1 MDSVEIN
8 KQVEEKAEKIYFDTI
23 SYLDGARRKRKATL
37 VCVAALCMSFFVS
50 GLDGNYY
57 FGVISMPKDVMFTV
71 SFMLLLLFF
80 GSVTYMYLQ
89 GGIFLT
95 DFYKNAELDRQKK
108 LNSLKEA
115 RESSDEKGELRAALT
130 RLEKRLDEAFVGDR
144 AAVVK
149 EISESVKKEAGE
161 EVWKDIK
168 AVGAEKVRVDARAD
182 DIEVEFDISKSR
194 LLTEIKS
201 LSRRGSVNLAL
212 GVVTTVAAILLLAT
226 FALDVSRFKTEN
238 LTGVSFETLMMTLI
252 FLFVPKIS
260 LAVFMQIFAFFFL
273 RLYKSGLAD
282 IKYFQ
287 NEITNHELKYFGV
300 QVALIDCD
308 KSVIELVVRELVM
321 TERNHVLSQGQ
332 TTIELEKHRLE
343 HDASAELMKML
354 PKLVERKSS

>member
-1 MDSVEIN
+1 MTSADIN
-8 KQVEEKAEKIYFDTI
+8 KQVEEKAERIYVETTA
-23 SYLDGARRKRKATL
+23 YLDGERRKRKATL
-37 VCVAALCMSFFVS
+37 ACVAALCVSFFVS

-57 FGVISMPKDVMFTV
+57 FGVIPMPKDVMFTV
-71 SFMLLLLFF
+71 SLGLLLLFF
-80 GSVTYMYLQ
+80 GLLTYMYLQ
-89 GGIFLT
+89 GGIFLA
-95 DFYKNAELDRQKK
+95 DHYKSADLERQKK
-108 LNSLKEA
+108 LSSLKEA
-115 RESSDEKGELRAALT
+115 KESSDEQGELRVALSA
-130 RLEKRLDEAFVGDR
+130 LEKRLDEAFVGDR

-149 EISESVKKEAGE
+149 EISESVKKEAGDE
-161 EVWKDIK
+161 IWEDIK
-168 AVGAEKVRVDARAD
+168 ALGAGQQRVDSRAEG
-182 DIEVEFDISKSR
+182 IEVEFDISKSR
-194 LLTEIKS
+194 LLGEIKS

-226 FALDVSRFKTEN
+226 FALDVSRIKTEDLSN
-238 LTGVSFETLMMTLI
+238 VSFEVVMMTLV

-287 NEITNHELKYFGV
+287 NEITNHELKHLGV

-308 KSVIELVVRELVM
+308 KNIVELVVRELVA

-343 HDASAELMKML
+343 HEASSEILKLL